1 MWAAQYRAT
10 NGSYDPG
17 VAEPWEWRE
26 QDLLDLITNGVQ
38 ENLNLDYKHR
48 ASLDNNDVRKNEIG
62 KDVSAFANSD
72 GGTLVYG
79 MEENGHLPVRLEG
92 VDPSVT
98 TREWLEQVIN
108 SKIRPKVDAI
118 RINPIPLTAPRTGT
132 VFVVYVPA
140 SPRAAHMASD
150 HKHYKRYNFQ
160 SVPMEHYEL
169 EDVRRR
175 HAGPLLSLGVT
186 QLMPAGANR
195 VRIDF
200 LIRNASPVMA
210 MYSLLLLKVED
221 GTLISSSHWDSE
233 RSYPRGMVLQKNV
246 SVPERLPI
254 WQGVPLSLGASITVA
269 CADHTDFCLEWN
281 LYSPDMQPQSG
292 VFWLQAVNGVISEV
306 EVEGTIATLN
316 TRRAERNKGLSTG
329 LIDAE

>member
-140 SPRAAHMASD
+140 SRAQRTWRPTTNTTSATTFSQYRWSTTNSRM
-150 HKHYKRYNFQ
+150 Y
-160 SVPMEHYEL
+160 
-169 EDVRRR
+169 
-175 HAGPLLSLGVT
+175 
-186 QLMPAGANR
+186 GADTPGR
-195 VRIDF
+195 C
-200 LIRNASPVMA
+200 
-210 MYSLLLLKVED
+210 
-221 GTLISSSHWDSE
+221 SHSE
-233 RSYPRGMVLQKNV
+233 
-246 SVPERLPI
+246 
-254 WQGVPLSLGASITVA
+254 
-269 CADHTDFCLEWN
+269 
-281 LYSPDMQPQSG
+281 
-292 VFWLQAVNGVISEV
+292 
-306 EVEGTIATLN
+306 
-316 TRRAERNKGLSTG
+316 
-329 LIDAE
+329 